1 MKISSIV
8 LENFKQYYGRQ
19 ELYFSI
25 DDEKLVTVVHG
36 ENGSGKST
44 LLTAFRWALYGDS
57 AVAIDHSDGAQTL
70 INTNAKSERK
80 SVEVQLMIYHEH
92 NNYLLLRKSLDG
104 VQTSSFKAFKVDE
117 VEGNHIEIPQPVA
130 FVASL
135 LPKQLAEYFFF
146 AGEGIND
153 LSENLSGEPFVDAVR
168 KIYGFVYLENLVVD
182 LKKVVENLV
191 KSITVIKGESKKLD
205 KNFQVAETEGSN
217 LVDLQGHVKKLKE
230 QITEHDKRLNKVEGD
245 ISKSGHNKAAKLQD
259 EIRFLSSDVKRL
271 DVRKKE
277 ILNRR
282 RLLIAKY
289 GWCIFSTDLVAKYG
303 SIDFQTKEDSAWLK
317 SPWDEYLLQKILS
330 ERDCLCGRPVDEH
343 SEAEKSIISKL
354 KGSKTSS
361 VKDRLSDALAF
372 SVHTK
377 EAGKSFLPELQNVT
391 NEDAANESELALKE
405 RQIREKE
412 AELEVIPE
420 TDIERLNEAKK
431 TLKIQINQENIK
443 LGSFQRQLVVAEEEQ
458 KKVLNEAKK
467 RENISGR
474 LAVENNNLLKVNAVL
489 RQAQQI
495 LSNETSNSLKEVN
508 EQLGIFLKGQ
518 PVDMNVEVLE
528 DFSLRITNV
537 DGSMTPSSGESLMV
551 NLTFVST
558 LISAARKRVDGE
570 SRIFASGSVA
580 PFVIDAPFG
589 EMDTSYSGA
598 VVDRLVNDSSQLVL
612 FVSSSH
618 WSSVKSRKVLTD
630 KIGKEYVLIK
640 NVVSADG
647 ESGAKTIS
655 LRGKK
660 IDQIQL
666 GADRN
671 STEPL
676 QIFSAS

>member
-25 DDEKLVTVVHG
+25 DDEKSVTVVHG

-57 AVAIDHSDGAQTL
+57 AVAIDQSDGAQTL

-80 SVEVQLMIYHEH
+80 SVEVQLMIYYEH

-104 VQTSSFKAFKVDE
+104 VQTSSFKAFKIDE

-230 QITEHDKRLNKVEGD
+230 QITEHDKRLNKVEAD

-317 SPWDEYLLQKILS
+317 SPWDEYLLEKILS

-474 LAVENNNLLKVNAVL
+474 LAVESNNLLKVNAVL
-489 RQAQQI
+489 QQAQQI
-495 LSNETSNSLKEVN
+495 LSNETLNSLKEVN
-508 EQLGIFLKGQ
+508 EQLGIFLEGQ

-618 WSSVKSRKVLTD
+618 WSSVKSRKVLID